1 MFLLYNNEIKN
12 DIDDINQMIKE
23 KYPDSKLSEGH
34 EIIISYLLEKIHKI
48 EHDIKNK
55 EELQQRRDFLR

>member
-1 MFLLYNNEIKN
+1 MFILYTKEIKN

-23 KYPDSKLSEGH
+23 KYPDSKLSEEQ
-34 EIIISYLLEKIHKI
+34 EIIITYLLEKIHKI

-55 EELQQRRDFLR
+55 EELQHRRDFLR